1 MTDHLDLL
9 LIEREITITFELLF
23 DAIPPVDA
31 SDILDGNMLELFVG
45 KAFHEIPD
53 ILEGDADP
61 LSFFSLVELPE
72 AKYYL
77 GGYLLWVVRK
87 VRYARDYYP
96 LYQIPEFLMV
106 VPYITLMG
114 FLVSEEAVTW
124 IKSCKT
130 LPSLIVRILDLVVNT
145 AGFMLDDEDRQ
156 QILQARALYLPA
168 A

>member
-23 DAIPPVDA
+23 DEIPPVDA

-77 GGYLLWVVRK
+77 GGYLLWLAGK
-87 VRYARDYYP
+87 IRYSRAVYP
-96 LYQIPEFLMV
+96 FAQNPVFLGL
-106 VPYITLMG
+106 PYITLMG
-114 FLVSEEAVTW
+114 WLVSEEAATW
-124 IKSCKT
+124 IKSCKI

-145 AGFMLDDEDRQ
+145 AGFWLDEEDNQ
-156 QILQARALYLPA
+156 QILQARALYLPPP
-168 A
+168 